1 MLPRRLVIVMSVSPT
16 HTLSLS
22 LSLSL
27 CPLPL
32 SRLASAKEAVSVK
45 LNEKRFSCCCVF
57 PSVVALAL
65 IEILRK
71 ANTAAPRWAPLS
83 LIASTMMTMRK
94 IIKNVVCMFLIKK
107 REAEKH
113 TQT

>member
-1 MLPRRLVIVMSVSPT
+1 MNEKQNHLNAATSPGYCYVCLAHT
-16 HTLSLS
+16 HTVSLS

-27 CPLPL
+27 CLLPL

-71 ANTAAPRWAPLS
+71 ANSGAPRWAPPS
-83 LIASTMMTMRK
+83 SQ
-94 IIKNVVCMFLIKK
+94 V
-107 REAEKH
+107 
-113 TQT
+113 Q